1 MRKVEQISVHEVTGN
16 DISFY
21 WTLKAG
27 GDAMKISSALF
38 RAGVSGSRCLSKGE
52 VF

>member
-1 MRKVEQISVHEVTGN
+1 MHKVEQISVHEVKGN

-21 WTLKAG
+21 WSLKTG
-27 GDAMKISSALF
+27 RDAMKISSALF
-38 RAGVSGSRCLSKGE
+38 RAGVSGSRCLRKGE